1 MKMTLGAFEPLVLCD
16 GGGAGVKGTGS
27 FSERR
32 RRPPSPTPR
41 ADPARMEYFD
51 EAPTGYL
58 CGHADLSDL
67 YLRICLILI
76 LSLFAGRL
84 MSSPSTPSVIG
95 PL

>member
-41 ADPARMEYFD
+41 ADPARMEYLMKRRRDIF
-51 EAPTGYL
+51 AAMPTFP
-58 CGHADLSDL
+58 
-67 YLRICLILI
+67 IFI
-76 LSLFAGRL
+76 
-84 MSSPSTPSVIG
+84 
-95 PL
+95 